1 MRGVAVLIAYL
12 LGLGAIIS
20 FGIAGLMALQ
30 SSTQPTPPAPVATA
44 PPTERVAKSSK
55 QTTQKDAQ
63 SNQKRKTVNTTRKR
77 REEAPTTSPSGL
89 DAYGYANE
97 QSLLLSLL
105 LGSLAGTRL
114 KSNGPSRTKHYA
126 VECGCADR
134 PMNGPTSGKK
144 VWPPFILEAALSLI
158 HI

>member
-1 MRGVAVLIAYL
+1 MRGVALLIAYL

-30 SSTQPTPPAPVATA
+30 SSTQPTPSAPLATA
-44 PPTERVAKSSK
+44 SPTERVAKPSK

-97 QSLLLSLL
+97 HRRFYS
-105 LGSLAGTRL
+105 
-114 KSNGPSRTKHYA
+114 
-126 VECGCADR
+126 
-134 PMNGPTSGKK
+134 
-144 VWPPFILEAALSLI
+144 PFFWGWGR
-158 HI
+158 